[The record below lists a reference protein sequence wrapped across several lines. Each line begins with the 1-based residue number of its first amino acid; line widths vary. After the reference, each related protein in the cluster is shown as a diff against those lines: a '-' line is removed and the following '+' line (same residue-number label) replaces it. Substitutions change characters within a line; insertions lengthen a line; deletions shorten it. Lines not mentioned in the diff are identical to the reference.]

1 MAQEPTDQE
10 LVIRLKSGDVTALS
24 ALDQRYRVRIIR
36 LIAELAKSYE
46 EAEDIY
52 QEAIFKAATHI
63 ASFDHRRSFYNWLH
77 RIAKNQCIDEYR
89 RRGQTEMVEGD
100 EILLKLT
107 TTDRSPLDGVI
118 DSELQEKIQKAIDLL
133 PERQQSV
140 AKLRLLEGLNYKE
153 IARRIGG
160 SVHAV
165 KSLFSVARKTLK
177 TQLQFYLGCF
187 AFLRP
192 RTKGMETS
200 TSTTMGV
207 SGFLSLTVH
216 LIVSVA
222 LFYGATDGID
232 TKERGKSKETSI
244 TFITGSADS
253 RVSLR
258 RIERHRSKKVVW
270 EPRTFEH
277 HHSTKLSQKR
287 EIDWTTKKSSPL
299 QSLIISDGYATPLS
313 FSPDETGLEFHESVS
328 LTGQPISSERA
339 FVPAIGKRSYQRS
352 DNVTANLSN
361 LHVNQVGSMADLP
374 DGFRRFSSVA
384 QKDFSPTQAKPSAI
398 GNALRRLRAFRQAQ
412 NLEAY
417 SLTQLRRIA
426 RRLGQYPLLISQCR
440 KQHLRALLAN
450 GWVPIVI
457 LRSPVGGKHLWTIT
471 DWDADTEKITLINP
485 LEKREMQLDETAFM
499 QGWRMSNAPATCLL
513 LSTQP
518 LPKPFP
524 VPPIRQNQSMTF
536 VDNGPRVW
544 Y

>member
-24 ALDQRYRVRIIR
+24 ALDQRYRVRIIQ
-36 LIAELAKSYE
+36 LIAQLAKSDE

-52 QEAIFKAATHI
+52 QEAILKAVTHI

-77 RIAKNQCIDEYR
+77 RIAKNRCIDEYR
-89 RRGQTEMVEGD
+89 RRGQTEITEGN
-100 EILLKLT
+100 EILLKLPT
-107 TTDRSPLDGVI
+107 TERSPLDEVL
-118 DSELQEKIQKAIDLL
+118 DSELQEKIQKAIDIL

-140 AKLRLLEGLNYKE
+140 VKLRLLEGLNYKE

-177 TQLQFYLGCF
+177 TQLQFYLGCL
-187 AFLRP
+187 ASLRP
-192 RTKGMETS
+192 GTNGMETP
-200 TSTTMGV
+200 TSTTMGI
-207 SGFLSLTVH
+207 SGFISLAVH
-216 LIVSVA
+216 LIISVA
-222 LFYGATDGID
+222 LFYSATDGMD
-232 TKERGKSKETSI
+232 TKERGRSKETSI
-244 TFITGSADS
+244 ALITGSADS

-258 RIERHRSKKVVW
+258 RIKRHRHKQAVW
-270 EPRTFEH
+270 EPHTFE
-277 HHSTKLSQKR
+277 TKLSQKHETDR
-287 EIDWTTKKSSPL
+287 MTRKSLPHY
-299 QSLIISDGYATPLS
+299 SLIILNRYATLPS

-328 LTGQPISSERA
+328 LTGHLISSERT
-339 FVPAIGKRSYQRS
+339 FVATISKRSYRRLDQ
-352 DNVTANLSN
+352 VTTNLSD
-361 LHVNQVGSMADLP
+361 LQVNRLGSISDLAD
-374 DGFRRFSSVA
+374 DFRRFSRPA

-398 GNALRRLRAFRQAQ
+398 SNALRRLRAFRKVQ

-417 SLTQLRRIA
+417 SLAQLRRIA

-440 KQHLRALLAN
+440 EQDLRALLAN
-450 GWVPIVI
+450 GWTPIVI
-457 LRSPVGGKHLWTIT
+457 LRSPVGGKHLWTIA

-499 QGWRMSNAPATCLL
+499 QGWRRSNAPATCLL

-518 LPKPFP
+518 LPNPFLI
-524 VPPIRQNQSMTF
+524 PPIRQNQSMTF